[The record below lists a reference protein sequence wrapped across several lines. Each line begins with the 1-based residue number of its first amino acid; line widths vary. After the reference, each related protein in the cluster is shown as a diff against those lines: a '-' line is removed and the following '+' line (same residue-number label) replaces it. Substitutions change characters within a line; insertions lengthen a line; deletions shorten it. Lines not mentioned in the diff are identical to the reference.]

1 MIKKGASL
9 LLAYRLEG
17 RPVLLI
23 GGGLVASGRLFFL
36 LESGAHVTLVAPAPL
51 EASIQH
57 RVDHSNRSDITYH
70 PREYSGR
77 DDPIKVED
85 FAMVL
90 TAIDDNASSQTVCD
104 MCREM
109 RVPVNV
115 ADVPPSCD
123 FYFGAQLRRGP
134 LQIMVS
140 TGGMGPKIGA
150 MMRDIIIKALP
161 EDTEAAIEGV
171 GALRAELRRRA
182 PGVGGDLG
190 RRRMEWMIGVCDRW
204 DLGQMQ
210 GLKDEGLRRRLLD
223 EGWDQSRVIGPE
235 DVGVGVGSGRW
246 FDFAGR
252 AGLWGVGVGGLISGA
267 AMATLFTLYLVRH
280 SSR

>member
-1 MIKKGASL
+1 
-9 LLAYRLEG
+9 
-17 RPVLLI
+17 
-23 GGGLVASGRLFFL
+23 
-36 LESGAHVTLVAPAPL
+36 
-51 EASIQH
+51 
-57 RVDHSNRSDITYH
+57 
-70 PREYSGR
+70 
-77 DDPIKVED
+77 
-85 FAMVL
+85 MVL
-90 TAIDDNASSQTVCD
+90 TAIDDNESSQTVCD

-150 MMRDIIIKALP
+150 MVRDIIVKALP

-182 PGVGGDLG
+182 PGVGGELG
-190 RRRMEWMIGVCDRW
+190 KKRMEWMIGVCDRW
-204 DLGQMQ
+204 ELGQMQ
-210 GLKDEGLRRRLLD
+210 GLKDVGLRKRLLD
-223 EGWDQSRVIGPE
+223 EGWDQGRVVGPG
-235 DVGVGVGSGRW
+235 DVGVGVGVGSARW
-246 FDFAGR
+246 FDFAGG
-252 AGLWGVGVGGLISGA
+252 AGLIGVGMGGLITGA
-267 AMATLFTLYLVRH
+267 AIATLFTLYFVRY